1 MIETL
6 SILNILREL
15 KKNYT
20 KYFESLR
27 VIRPDI
33 FLNHLII
40 NNYILDKI
48 STILI
53 RKKMTDIQVGRDS
66 ASGQFIII
74 DRNKKLRIMVSYEAI
89 QDYGNFSNIS
99 NENAKSFYLS
109 NKSIALKNKSNK
121 LNENGFYDSSILTT
135 DFN

>member
-1 MIETL
+1 
-6 SILNILREL
+6 
-15 KKNYT
+15 
-20 KYFESLR
+20 
-27 VIRPDI
+27 
-33 FLNHLII
+33 
-40 NNYILDKI
+40 
-48 STILI
+48 
-53 RKKMTDIQVGRDS
+53 MTDIQVGRDS
-66 ASGQFIII
+66 SSGQFIII
-74 DRNKKLRIMVSYEAI
+74 DRNEKLRIMVSYEAI